1 MGIKNLFEGILH
13 MGEDFKIMTVSF
25 SDINDRQFTEKL
37 KERLFNHCARMEE
50 RQEETNHKNEIKA
63 IRLINKN
70 LENDIKEIKTTL
82 LEMKSLFKESKLKKE
97 NMSIFI

>member
-1 MGIKNLFEGILH
+1 
-13 MGEDFKIMTVSF
+13 
-25 SDINDRQFTEKL
+25 
-37 KERLFNHCARMEE
+37 MEE